1 MQKKNKDKKYVKHE
15 SAYTCQLPKHWKS
28 NLTITLSYPYTCPIL
43 WLNLLWSEIG
53 HLHPI
58 SNPDK
63 QCMGY
68 FFRLHVVGFKEWSL
82 RFDLR
87 GAVDSGFLGE
97 ICLSL
102 LTSGGTIDQ
111 AIWDKRCTQ
120 TGITCKGDHKQIFLC
135 NYWPKPSTYC
145 LFIVGLGQWVHLWLL
160 SVIVYSVWD
169 ALYSITV
176 YNMEWYPVADWF
188 GKGPQFLPAATY
200 FTIEVSGCWWPVSAR
215 SNMVISQGQ
224 YKEAQQV
231 VPDEQ
236 YPWHAA
242 HLHYSLFL
250 YRYWRPAEVIMTTS
264 QLNDT
269 LEAYSP

>member
-1 MQKKNKDKKYVKHE
+1 MKVWSDYN
-15 SAYTCQLPKHWKS
+15 C
-28 NLTITLSYPYTCPIL
+28 LTHPYTCPKL

-68 FFRLHVVGFKEWSL
+68 FFRLHVAGFKEWSL

-87 GAVDSGFLGE
+87 GAVESGFLGE

-120 TGITCKGDHKQIFLC
+120 TGITCKGDKQIFLC

-145 LFIVGLGQWVHLWLL
+145 LFIEGLGQWVHLWFLSDYTQSEMPSIVLL
-160 SVIVYSVWD
+160 Y
-169 ALYSITV
+169 ITWSDTLLLTGLAKDP
-176 YNMEWYPVADWF
+176 NF
-188 GKGPQFLPAATY
+188 SLQQH
-200 FTIEVSGCWWPVSAR
+200 
-215 SNMVISQGQ
+215 ISQSRSVDVDGQ
-224 YKEAQQV
+224 PQPGAIWSSAKANTRKHSRWYWMNNIPGMLLTFITLCFYTDIEDQQ
-231 VPDEQ
+231 
-236 YPWHAA
+236 
-242 HLHYSLFL
+242 
-250 YRYWRPAEVIMTTS
+250 R
-264 QLNDT
+264 
-269 LEAYSP
+269 